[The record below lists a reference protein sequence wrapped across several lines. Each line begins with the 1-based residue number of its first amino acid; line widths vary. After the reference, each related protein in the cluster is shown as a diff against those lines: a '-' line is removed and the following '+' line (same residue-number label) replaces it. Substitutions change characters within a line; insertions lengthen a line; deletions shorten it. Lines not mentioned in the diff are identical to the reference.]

1 MSFRKV
7 GFVVSFLFPWPI
19 RRWLL
24 ERFFGYDIHPTS
36 RIGIA
41 WVFPQHLV
49 MEAHSKI
56 GHLTVC
62 KGLDLLWLKQ
72 HASIGRGNWITG
84 FPGGDSNHFFHQKDR
99 KPQLILGEHSALTN
113 RHLVDC
119 TNSVSIGKFSTV
131 AGFRSQILTHSID
144 LEHCRQSSAPL
155 DIGDYCFVS
164 TNCVLLGGSSLP
176 SYSVLGAKSLLNKC
190 YRKSNYLYAGVPAR
204 PVKQLSE
211 EFQYF
216 SRSTGYVI

>member
-7 GFVVSFLFPWPI
+7 GLVLSFFFPWPI
-19 RRWLL
+19 RRWIL

-36 RIGIA
+36 RIGFA
-41 WVFPQHLV
+41 WVFPQRLV

-72 HASIGRGNWITG
+72 YASIGRINWITG
-84 FPGGDSNHFFHQKDR
+84 FPTRGSNHFSHQKSR
-99 KPQLILGEHSALTN
+99 RPQLILDDHSALTN

-119 TNSVSIGKFSTV
+119 TNSVTIGKFSTI

-144 LEHCRQSSAPL
+144 LEDCRQSSAPIG
-155 DIGDYCFVS
+155 IGDYCFVG
-164 TNCVLLGGSSLP
+164 TNCVFLGGSFLP
-176 SYSVLGAKSLLNKC
+176 SYSVLGAKSLLDKC
-190 YRKSNYLYAGVPAR
+190 YTESNWLYAGVPAR
-204 PVKQLSE
+204 QVKQLSKE
-211 EFQYF
+211 LQYF
-216 SRSTGYVI
+216 SRPTGYVM